1 MRATVDYITKI
12 FNEFNDLC
20 FEGNLPLLPVE
31 ECNARSF
38 MGVFNYKIRADQY
51 GTEMP
56 YEMKLRIS
64 IVYDMEEEIV
74 KDTILHEMIHY
85 YITYYRIK
93 DTSSHGEVFLRI
105 MNTINQ
111 KYNRHIT
118 VKLDKDKEVESTDQ
132 EKKAHFICVCELGQD
147 MVFVQCARTRL
158 LQIHQELANDT
169 RISKMAWYY
178 TENPFFNRF
187 PNSSK
192 VRLLKINRME
202 LIDNLKGATELEC
215 DGRTLRQKR
224 K

>member
-1 MRATVDYITKI
+1 MRATVEYIIKI
-12 FNEFNDLC
+12 FKEFNDLC
-20 FEGNLPLLPVE
+20 FDGKLPLLTVE
-31 ECNARSF
+31 ECHSRSF
-38 MGVFNYKIRADQY
+38 MGVFNYRKYVDQY
-51 GTEMP
+51 GTEIP

-64 IVYDMEEEIV
+64 TVYDMEEETV

-118 VKLDKDKEVESTDQ
+118 VKLDKEKEVESTDQ
-132 EKKAHFICVCELGQD
+132 EKKDHFICVCEYGLD
-147 MVFVQCARTRL
+147 LVFVQCARTRI
-158 LQIHQELANDT
+158 LQIHNELAGDSM
-169 RISKMAWYY
+169 IKKMSWYF

-192 VRLLKINRME
+192 ARLLKINRME

-215 DGRTLRQKR
+215 DGHTLRQKR

>member
-1 MRATVDYITKI
+1 MRAIVEYIKKI
-12 FNEFNDLC
+12 FNEFNELC
-20 FEGNLPLLPVE
+20 FEGKLPLLPVE
-31 ECNARSF
+31 ECHSREF
-38 MGVFNYKIRADQY
+38 MGQFVYRMSVDEY
-51 GTEMP
+51 GTEIP
-56 YEMKLRIS
+56 YDMKLRIS
-64 IVYDMEEEIV
+64 TVYDMEEEIV

-105 MNTINQ
+105 MNAINQ

-118 VKLDKDKEVESTDQ
+118 VKLDKNKEIESTDK
-132 EKKAHFICVCELGQD
+132 EKKGHFICVCEFEQD

-169 RISKMAWYY
+169 RVSKMAWYY

-192 VRLLKINRME
+192 ARLLKINRMD